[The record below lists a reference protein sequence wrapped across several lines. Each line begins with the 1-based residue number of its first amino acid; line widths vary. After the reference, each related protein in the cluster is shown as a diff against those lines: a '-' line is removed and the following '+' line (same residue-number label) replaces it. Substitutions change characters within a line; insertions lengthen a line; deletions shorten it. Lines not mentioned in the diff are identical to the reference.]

1 MHGALTEPLLVG
13 IMLVLLKQDGYTC
26 EVTDKAAVVEMVHRA
41 DRAEGRRT
49 HLMGLRQ
56 LVASVAGCG
65 APHDRRLGL

>member
-1 MHGALTEPLLVG
+1 MQPALTEPLLVG

-26 EVTDKAAVVEMVHRA
+26 QVTDQTAVVEMVHHA

-49 HLMGLRQ
+49 QLMGLRQ
-56 LVASVAGCG
+56 LVASVARCG